1 MKQEVQ
7 YYMNI
12 ETLTASNY
20 SQWIKEL
27 KNFVKQNEVWQYID
41 LQNDRVKKLNLKD
54 YADVEDIN
62 KDDIFQDVNEI
73 TNDEYDSYHS

>member
-1 MKQEVQ
+1 
-7 YYMNI
+7 
-12 ETLTASNY
+12 
-20 SQWIKEL
+20 
-27 KNFVKQNEVWQYID
+27 
-41 LQNDRVKKLNLKD
+41 VKKLNLKD